1 MIAQPNPLPTTNAPQ
16 EGFVLIVGLV
26 ILGLLTMLAL
36 SAMRDTTMQEKMAG
50 ASRDSGR
57 AFQAA
62 ESALRDAENCI
73 AGTTTDCAFD
83 AAANDA
89 HFAQDATECLGKPV
103 ASCFPKHNDLFDAA
117 TWDAFDP
124 PGAPTPLEG
133 VPSKKKGDAADGV
146 NYIIRLAG
154 TPASDANVISMY
166 GEKKAAEPKKIYEI
180 TARGAGASGAGQSV
194 LRVYYRK

>member
-1 MIAQPNPLPTTNAPQ
+1 MITQPKPLPTTNAPQ

-36 SAMRDTTMQEKMAG
+36 SSMRDTTMQEKMAG
-50 ASRDSGR
+50 ASRDSGL

-73 AGTTTDCAFD
+73 TGTTDGCTFD
-83 AAANDA
+83 DVANDA

-103 ASCFPKHNDLFDAA
+103 ASCFPTHNDLFDAA
-117 TWDAFDP
+117 TWVAIDP

-146 NYIIRLAG
+146 NYIIPHASTVAG
-154 TPASDANVISMY
+154 EGND
-166 GEKKAAEPKKIYEI
+166 GDKKM
-180 TARGAGASGAGQSV
+180 V
-194 LRVYYRK
+194 L